1 MKKLILATLAV
12 FLILN
17 SSYAQTLDEILTKH
31 FKAVGQEKL
40 VSVNSYTIEAKV
52 SQMGMEIPMEM
63 KMKKPDKFRIEM
75 DMQGQKMIQAYDG
88 ESGWII
94 APWVSKDPQ
103 DLIGDQLQQ
112 AIEQA
117 NIAGELFNYK
127 EKGLTA
133 ELIGKEDVDGVEC
146 YSIKLVTKSGNVK
159 NYYID
164 AKKYLITKIKVK
176 VSAMGQEV
184 EVVQK
189 MSDYLNINGVLM
201 AMKIESV
208 TPMGIAQVVMEKIT
222 FNQEIDDSIFKRP
235 SN

>member
-1 MKKLILATLAV
+1 MKKLILATLTV

-40 VSVNSYTIEAKV
+40 ISVNSYTIEAKV

-75 DMQGQKMIQAYDG
+75 DMQGQKMIQAFDG

-117 NIAGELFNYK
+117 DIAGELFNYK

-146 YSIKLVTKSGNVK
+146 YSIELVTKSGNVK